1 MKIAYIDS
9 SVVVGLL
16 FEKASS
22 SKAQEILA
30 SADRLISGTLLEA
43 EVRSAIRRE
52 RVEADLT
59 QVFGG
64 ISWVFPERRLT
75 VELERVL
82 SIAYL
87 RGADVWHL
95 ALALYVDPAAS
106 ELTFLSLDQ
115 RQAAVAAELGFST
128 L

>member
-16 FEKASS
+16 FEEASS
-22 SKAQEILA
+22 SKVQEILA

-59 QVFGG
+59 HVFAG

-95 ALALYVDPAAS
+95 ALALYVDPVAS